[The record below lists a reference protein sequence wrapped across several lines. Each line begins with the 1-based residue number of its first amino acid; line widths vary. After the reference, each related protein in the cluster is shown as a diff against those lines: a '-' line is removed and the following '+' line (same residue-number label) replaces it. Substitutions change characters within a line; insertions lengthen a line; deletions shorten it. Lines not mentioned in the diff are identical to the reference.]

1 MRFLWPNRF
10 LPTWRGK
17 DREKYYCKAV
27 LREKNHTVLP
37 VILTATTATTAT
49 AVILIEP
56 NLDYKHL
63 LSS

>member
-1 MRFLWPNRF
+1 MRFLWPGRF

-17 DREKYYCKAV
+17 DREKI
-27 LREKNHTVLP
+27 LLQSRFWEKNQTVLS